1 MVNYFF
7 DTYALIEVT
16 KNNPNY
22 LKFIGEDVVTSKFN
36 LVELTYITLVEL
48 GEESAK
54 KVFQRFK
61 DAEVDIDDEILF
73 KAVKFRLKHKK
84 KSLSY
89 ADCIGYIFALENKLK
104 FLTGDHAFE
113 GMNSVEFVK

>member
-7 DTYALIEVT
+7 DTYALVEIT

-22 LKFIGEDVVTSKFN
+22 VKFIEEVVVITKFN
-36 LVELTYITLVEL
+36 LAEFVYAVLSEH
-48 GEESAK
+48 GETAAK
-54 KVFQRFK
+54 NALEKFK
-61 DAEVDIDDEILF
+61 DAEADVPDEILF
-73 KAVKFRLKHKK
+73 KAMLFRSKNRK

-104 FLTGDHAFE
+104 FLTGDDAFR
-113 GMNSVEFVK
+113 GMENVEFAK